1 MALRSIQSLQKMMEE
16 SRLRHQQQRE
26 KKKQDR
32 IKQYRE
38 LCKEADRLLKE
49 ALEEEKKKT
58 MDYLSTLAPKTPQ
71 RALKQEITVSRTP
84 IYNNKYIERGF
95 KDIDL
100 YQTREELEAA
110 EPGNINWK
118 VWNRIVQQTRQQ
130 INQL

>member
-1 MALRSIQSLQKMMEE
+1 MALRSTQSLQKMMEE